1 MVDFS
6 DDQVVDG
13 IASEVKV
20 DDTEKGFLRKAWE
33 RVLYY
38 LWYTSGSHVS
48 ENFCMIYYVLI
59 LLFCINDECNLSTDR
74 YWETKGAN

>member
-38 LWYTSGSHVS
+38 L
-48 ENFCMIYYVLI
+48 
-59 LLFCINDECNLSTDR
+59 
-74 YWETKGAN
+74 